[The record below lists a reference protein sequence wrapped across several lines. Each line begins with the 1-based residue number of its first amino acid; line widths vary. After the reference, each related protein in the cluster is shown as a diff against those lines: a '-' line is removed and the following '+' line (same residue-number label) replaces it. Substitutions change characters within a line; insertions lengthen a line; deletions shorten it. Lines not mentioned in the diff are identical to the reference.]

1 MLSCASFGVTVT
13 FAFVVSVEPSGYLTV
28 TGILTLVFG
37 SASAGGVAVTL
48 PVFGSTS
55 TVQPVGT
62 SLGPSNCVP
71 VGSSGSFV
79 CGTSTG

>member
-1 MLSCASFGVTVT
+1 MLI
-13 FAFVVSVEPSGYLTV
+13 SVP
-28 TGILTLVFG
+28 G

>member
-1 MLSCASFGVTVT
+1 MS
-13 FAFVVSVEPSGYLTV
+13 
-28 TGILTLVFG
+28 TLVFG

-62 SLGPSNCVP
+62 SLGPSNFVP
-71 VGSSGSFV
+71 LGIDLSPV
-79 CGTSTG
+79 CGTSTALPGVVVFGS

>member
-1 MLSCASFGVTVT
+1 MS
-13 FAFVVSVEPSGYLTV
+13 
-28 TGILTLVFG
+28 TLVFG
-37 SASAGGVAVTL
+37 STSAGGVTVTL

-55 TVQPVGT
+55 TVQPSGT

-71 VGSSGSFV
+71 VGRSVSPV

>member
-1 MLSCASFGVTVT
+1 MPGLALLGGVTVT
-13 FAFVVSVEPSGYLTV
+13 V
-28 TGILTLVFG
+28 
-37 SASAGGVAVTL
+37 

-55 TVQPVGT
+55 TVQPSGT

-71 VGSSGSFV
+71 GGRSESFV